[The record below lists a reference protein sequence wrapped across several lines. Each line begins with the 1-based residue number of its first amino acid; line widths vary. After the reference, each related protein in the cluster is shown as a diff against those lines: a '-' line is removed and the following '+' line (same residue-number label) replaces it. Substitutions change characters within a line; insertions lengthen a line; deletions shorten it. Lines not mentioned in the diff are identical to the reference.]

1 MWNTAE
7 VTTKNAS
14 QHKPTLNPPTNI
26 SMPIESCWESKRSNG
41 SKNLLLFLCL
51 FAPLVS
57 PKNPYID
64 GLVLLLVMSTQLV
77 NTGTELAQ
85 PTPQSLLKPHKTPT
99 TGSSVKSAW
108 KECNQLAWFPALAE
122 SVLLDS
128 SNVLHACVQP
138 VPPGLHSLVMLRLQ
152 LWDNLVQLPLWKS

>member
-1 MWNTAE
+1 MWNTAA

-51 FAPLVS
+51 FAPPITL
-57 PKNPYID
+57 KNPYID
-64 GLVLLLVMSTQLV
+64 GQVLLLVMSTQLV
-77 NTGTELAQ
+77 NTGMALAQ
-85 PTPQSLLKPHKTPT
+85 PTPQSLLKPFRMLT
-99 TGSSVKSAW
+99 TGSSVRSAW
-108 KECNQLAWFPALAE
+108 KEWQLAWFPALTE

-152 LWDNLVQLPLWKS
+152 LWDNLVQLPQWKS

>member
-1 MWNTAE
+1 MWNTAA

-51 FAPLVS
+51 FAPPITL
-57 PKNPYID
+57 KNPYID
-64 GLVLLLVMSTQLV
+64 GQVLLLVMSTQLV
-77 NTGTELAQ
+77 NTGMELAQ

-99 TGSSVKSAW
+99 TGNMVSSASNESPLV
-108 KECNQLAWFPALAE
+108 WFPALAE
-122 SVLLDS
+122 SVLLAS

-138 VPPGLHSLVMLRLQ
+138 VPPGLRSLVMLRLQ
-152 LWDNLVQLPLWKS
+152 LWDNPVQLPLSRS

>member
-1 MWNTAE
+1 MWNTAA

-51 FAPLVS
+51 FAPPITL
-57 PKNPYID
+57 KNPYID
-64 GLVLLLVMSTQLV
+64 GQVLLLVMSTQLV
-77 NTGTELAQ
+77 NTGMALAQ
-85 PTPQSLLKPHKTPT
+85 PTPQSLLKPFRMLT
-99 TGSSVKSAW
+99 TGSSVRSAW
-108 KECNQLAWFPALAE
+108 KEWQLAWFPALTE

-152 LWDNLVQLPLWKS
+152 LWDNPVQLPQWKS

>member
-1 MWNTAE
+1 MWNTAA

-51 FAPLVS
+51 FAPPITL
-57 PKNPYID
+57 KNPYID
-64 GLVLLLVMSTQLV
+64 GQVLLLVMSTQLV
-77 NTGTELAQ
+77 NTGMALAQ
-85 PTPQSLLKPHKTPT
+85 PTPQSLLKPFRMLT

-108 KECNQLAWFPALAE
+108 KEWQPAWFPALAE

-152 LWDNLVQLPLWKS
+152 PWDNLVQLPQWKS